1 MLRTLAACFVLEEA
15 NMDNKVWRNPVFLI
29 SALVILVLVDAIG
42 RIANILYEFM
52 TIDFSWFY
60 LLTVFIIVVF
70 LIELVI
76 SKYGSIRLAGEGER
90 PEFPFFYVEQYAFFR

>member
-1 MLRTLAACFVLEEA
+1 
-15 NMDNKVWRNPVFLI
+15 
-29 SALVILVLVDAIG
+29 
-42 RIANILYEFM
+42 M